1 MSNFIEKQYLHGF
14 DLAIWQNRY
23 SFSAKTFEKQF
34 KAFLSEKCTDSEKDN
49 VNRRLQKFKKLIL
62 SDKFSIID
70 EQLLRKS
77 LDDAKIMYNDKLEP
91 ICWLFDLF
99 RALSQESL
107 KLSALGIALKPSYS
121 KHSISELKELI
132 NKEFFELSTAHYQRY
147 IKNIKAT

>member
-1 MSNFIEKQYLHGF
+1 MSNNFLTKTPCIGICSTTYGDEICRGCK
-14 DLAIWQNRY
+14 R
-23 SFSAKTFEKQF
+23 FSHEVTSWIKY
-34 KAFLSEKCTDSEKDN
+34 TDSEKDN

-77 LDDAKIMYNDKLEP
+77 LDDTKIMYNDKLEP

-107 KLSALGIALKPSYS
+107 KLSTLGIALKPSYS

>member
-1 MSNFIEKQYLHGF
+1 MLSPCIGICSTTYGDEICRGCK
-14 DLAIWQNRY
+14 R
-23 SFSAKTFEKQF
+23 FSHEVTSWIKY
-34 KAFLSEKCTDSEKDN
+34 TDSEKDN

-107 KLSALGIALKPSYS
+107 KLSSLGIALKPSYS

>member
-1 MSNFIEKQYLHGF
+1 MSNNFLTKTHCIGICSTTYGDEICRGCK
-14 DLAIWQNRY
+14 R
-23 SFSAKTFEKQF
+23 FSHEVTSWIKY
-34 KAFLSEKCTDSEKDN
+34 TDSEKDN

-107 KLSALGIALKPSYS
+107 KLSTLGIALKPSYS

>member
-1 MSNFIEKQYLHGF
+1 MSNNFLTKTPCIGICSTTYGDEICRGCK
-14 DLAIWQNRY
+14 R
-23 SFSAKTFEKQF
+23 FSYEVTSWIKY
-34 KAFLSEKCTDSEKDN
+34 TDSEKDN

>member
-1 MSNFIEKQYLHGF
+1 MSNNFLTKTPCIGICSTTYGDEICRGCK
-14 DLAIWQNRY
+14 R
-23 SFSAKTFEKQF
+23 FSHEVTSRIKY
-34 KAFLSEKCTDSEKDN
+34 TDSEKDN

-107 KLSALGIALKPSYS
+107 NLSTLGIAFKASYS

>member
-1 MSNFIEKQYLHGF
+1 MSNNFLTKTPCIGICSPTYGDEICRGCK
-14 DLAIWQNRY
+14 R
-23 SFSAKTFEKQF
+23 FSHEVTSWIKY
-34 KAFLSEKCTDSEKDN
+34 TDSEKDN

-107 KLSALGIALKPSYS
+107 KLSTLGIALKPSYS